1 MYFLLLYLQLCVHNS
16 KDYQKEK
23 LNYIK
28 RFFRLEQYRKVYFY
42 DIGNPNLDSEVFGYM
57 SNNLSEEAFA
67 YLVFE
72 NNFEFIR
79 IIYKLYIY
87 RYTYFFIEMAKI
99 W

>member
-1 MYFLLLYLQLCVHNS
+1 MLYSQLCVHNS

-42 DIGNPNLDSEVFGYM
+42 NIGNPNLDSEVFGYM

-67 YLVFE
+67 Y
-72 NNFEFIR
+72 
-79 IIYKLYIY
+79 
-87 RYTYFFIEMAKI
+87 AKQMKRQVHNLST
-99 W
+99 

>member
-1 MYFLLLYLQLCVHNS
+1 MYFLLLYSQLCVHNS

-42 DIGNPNLDSEVFGYM
+42 NIGNPNLDSEVFGYM

-67 YLVFE
+67 Y
-72 NNFEFIR
+72 
-79 IIYKLYIY
+79 
-87 RYTYFFIEMAKI
+87 AKQMRREVNCLLLKKEG
-99 W
+99 